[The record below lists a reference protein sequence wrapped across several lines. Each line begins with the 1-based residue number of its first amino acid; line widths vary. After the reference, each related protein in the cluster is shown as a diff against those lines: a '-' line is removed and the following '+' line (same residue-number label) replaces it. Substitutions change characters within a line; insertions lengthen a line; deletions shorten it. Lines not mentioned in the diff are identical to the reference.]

1 MTTSSTCCRSETVLF
16 EHRREVNGSASTSQR
31 SLFTTVPRNYCSC
44 GICCLSVRFKQGLA
58 HSQSRLDS
66 EEVTG
71 TIDLHT
77 TLFMCWRFP
86 ILFFCKHSSTNVGVK
101 RSLVIGWFLCDR
113 WWNASH
119 YNLQTLNFLFTGQYL
134 PVDESLYWNTA
145 SGAIFIDRGKT
156 KNSRKW

>member
-16 EHRREVNGSASTSQR
+16 EHRREVNGSASTSPR

-44 GICCLSVRFKQGLA
+44 GICCLSVRFNQGLA

-101 RSLVIGWFLCDR
+101 RSLVIGWFLCDW
-113 WWNASH
+113 WWNASR
-119 YNLQTLNFLFTGQYL
+119 YNLPNIKLFIYWTVPTSGWVTLLKYSFRCHFYRQG
-134 PVDESLYWNTA
+134 
-145 SGAIFIDRGKT
+145 
-156 KNSRKW
+156 